1 MQKNTLNTT
10 KSYQNSYYKT
20 NIIIKITDIV
30 KVGGIN
36 YMIDDINGNSL
47 TGTDMY
53 GNEKSFFF
61 DDIQSIRFH
70 SNQQKNIYDFL
81 KLNEKQLL
89 ENTLKDINEKL
100 NNSKLSLSKTNNLK
114 KLKKSTLKKLNNL
127 GADLSAN
134 QKSNSLF
141 EQTA

>member
-10 KSYQNSYYKT
+10 KSYQNSYDKT

-30 KVGGIN
+30 KVDGIN

-100 NNSKLSLSKTNNLK
+100 NSSKLSLSKTNNLK

-127 GADLSAN
+127 KNDKENKLSTV
-134 QKSNSLF
+134 SMF
-141 EQTA
+141 